1 MIRAALGSLL
11 RHKVATAAIGLSA
24 LGWGGFEAGIRSD
37 WFLDALRRGAIAQ
50 LERASGG
57 MVSIDELR
65 FGDSRLTFE
74 IAGLEVRSGQR
85 ATDAPLLSIP
95 YASAQLGWRTLLGDV
110 TVLESLSVRDP
121 VLDLAFGEGGW
132 VNLGQASGQALSSGI
147 AIHRFEL
154 AGGQVVW
161 NGRPYDLEFRGSGLN
176 VEMTFDPS
184 LQQYTID
191 AELGEP
197 QLGSSGSVALSGTT
211 VSLSAVADKAGI
223 EIRNA
228 EIRGEDLSAQVR
240 GTVRGQQQPFA
251 KCIYSLRSEIA
262 PLTMLAGFPEL
273 GLVGSLEVSGELEW
287 DGGQGA
293 LLYSGGFTTAS
304 IGGSA
309 LQADLSITGTF
320 SGNESGIALA
330 SPGGSV
336 LGGGLRAQATIDA
349 PWSAPRLNS
358 QGSLS
363 DIALEQ
369 IATATGSSALPWS
382 GLVEADFEVSGT
394 VPHNLQ
400 AKLGLRVQPT
410 IQPSKLPVGGEAALL
425 FSGADQNIAVES
437 FSIETPN
444 IQASGDGDVSVTAG
458 GELQV
463 EVTVDSRQ
471 ALGRILAALNTSAR
485 LPSTA
490 PDGRYSYQGSL
501 NWEPD
506 PLASVDMSGD
516 FAIEDFI
523 WGGER
528 WNDLALRGKLGSDR
542 LDVLSGRLADAGG
555 ELHLRGSLPLLEDGA
570 LNLALS
576 ATAMDAGKL
585 ARASG
590 FTLPIEGKLAM
601 QVSMTGSQSEPT
613 ATSSIAVDA
622 PTFLGERF
630 DRLEAE
636 LYYAAGGYELRNATL
651 ERGKSRLGVTA
662 TLSGQTGEAQ
672 LGMESNHW
680 PLEEFTWASALAPS
694 ITGTLRFDLQA
705 AGPPTMMGALGAL
718 QLDCT
723 WEVSDLRR
731 DGLEFGDWNGT
742 VRSQRDAESVQ
753 LAWMAEVFD
762 GTFRGDASLWSQIGP
777 SSYNGQIEF
786 NNLSTQRLAE
796 FLDLPTGTPEGSL
809 TGKAGFGG
817 VVGSEGTFELNGTVE
832 RAEISLPSVDG
843 EPHLIS
849 NVFPLRWGVR
859 DRDLRFDSMALTGP
873 NTDFRIDG
881 TISLEGD
888 RSLDVSIDGGVNLR
902 LLEGLTTGVE
912 TAGILKIGMRIEG
925 TLDEPSLEG
934 EVEFA
939 DASVGAPGMP
949 IRLNDINGAI
959 AFQGGQGKITR
970 LSATSGG
977 GTVEFSGVTAYRAA
991 EFEYRI
997 HADAKQVRIN
1007 YPSHITSV
1015 IDGDLTWAGAG
1026 GRSILNGNVVISR
1039 MFTASNL
1046 SFADLFASLH
1056 QPEGS
1061 LTPSPLLEG
1070 LQVNVHV
1077 GAIQQLPIETTL
1089 VRDIEADFDLDLVG
1103 TLASPSLV
1111 GEIQIAQ
1118 GELRMLGTHYRINR
1132 GEIRFIDAL
1141 RAEPVLN
1148 VELET
1153 RIRDVD
1159 LALVLSGPGRN
1170 LDLSYRSDPPLPF
1183 HDLVDLVAVG
1193 KEPTVDPSIASRRRI
1208 EQQSLVQTGADNILS
1223 QAISRPVSKR
1233 LQRFFGVSRLKVDP
1247 QVGGLESNPSA
1258 RLSTEQQIADDITLI
1273 YSYDLSSA
1281 QQQAIRLEWNP
1292 DRKWSFIVTRD
1303 QNGLLGSDVLYKLRL
1318 R

>member
-1 MIRAALGSLL
+1 MIRAARGLLL

-37 WFLDALRRGAIAQ
+37 WFIEALRQRTIAE
-50 LERASGG
+50 LEQVTGG
-57 MVSIDELR
+57 TVSINDLR

-74 IAGLEVRSGQR
+74 IAGLEVRGGQG
-85 ATDAPLLSIP
+85 ATDAPLLSVP
-95 YASAQLGWRTLLGDV
+95 LASAQFGWRALLGGV
-110 TVLESLSVRDP
+110 TVLESLSMHDP
-121 VLDLAFGEGGW
+121 VLNLAFGDDGW
-132 VNLGQASGQALSSGI
+132 ANLAQASGQALSSGI
-147 AIHRFEL
+147 AVRRFEL
-154 AGGQVVW
+154 EGGQVVW
-161 NGRPYDLEFRGSGLN
+161 NGRPYELEFRGSGLN
-176 VEMTFDPS
+176 VELTFDPIS
-184 LQQYTID
+184 EQYTID
-191 AELGEP
+191 AELREP
-197 QLGSSGSVALSGTT
+197 QLGNVGSVALSGTT
-211 VSLSAVADKAGI
+211 VSLSAVADRAGI
-223 EIRNA
+223 EIRSA
-228 EIRGEDLSAQVR
+228 EIRGEDLSAQLR
-240 GTVRGQQQPFA
+240 GRVRGQQQPFA
-251 KCIYSLRSEIA
+251 KCVYSLRSRIA

-273 GLVGSLEVSGELEW
+273 GLAGSLEVSGELEW
-287 DGGQGA
+287 DGGEGE

-309 LQADLSITGTF
+309 LQAELSIAGTF
-320 SGNESGIALA
+320 SGNESGVTLA
-330 SPGGSV
+330 NLAGSA
-336 LGGGLRAQATIDA
+336 LGGGLRGQASIDG
-349 PWSAPRLNS
+349 PWSAPRINS

-394 VPHNLQ
+394 APRNLQ
-400 AKLGLRVQPT
+400 AKLGLRIQPA
-410 IQPSKLPVGGEAALL
+410 IQPSKLPVGGEADLL
-425 FSGADQNIAVES
+425 FSSADQNIAVES

-444 IQASGDGDVSVTAG
+444 IQASGGGHLAVGGG

-463 EVTVDSRQ
+463 EATVDSKQ
-471 ALGRILAALNTSAR
+471 ALGRILAALNASAR

-490 PDGRYSYQGSL
+490 PDGRYSHRGSL
-501 NWEPD
+501 KWGPD
-506 PLASVDMSGD
+506 PLASAEMSGD

-528 WNDLALRGKLGSDR
+528 WNHLALHGKLASDR
-542 LDVLSGRLADAGG
+542 LDVLSGRLVDADG

-570 LNLALS
+570 LNLAVS

-590 FTLPIEGKLAM
+590 FTLPIEGSLAM
-601 QVSMTGSQSEPT
+601 QVSMTGSQSEPA
-613 ATSSIAVDA
+613 ATSSIAVDD
-622 PTFLGERF
+622 PTFFGEGF

-636 LYYAAGGYELRNATL
+636 LYYAAGGYELRNASL
-651 ERGKSRLGVTA
+651 ERGESRLSVTA

-672 LGMESNHW
+672 LGMQSNRW
-680 PLEEFTWASALAPS
+680 PLEEFTWASALAPGL
-694 ITGTLRFDLQA
+694 TGTLRFDLEA
-705 AGPPTMMGALGAL
+705 AGPPTVMGALGAL
-718 QLDCT
+718 QLDGT

-731 DGLEFGDWNGT
+731 NGLEFGDWSGT
-742 VRSQRDAESVQ
+742 VRSQRDTESVQ
-753 LAWMAEVFD
+753 LAWTAEVFD
-762 GTFRGDASLWSQIGP
+762 GTFRGDANLWSHGH
-777 SSYNGQIEF
+777 SSYNGKIEF
-786 NNLSTQRLAE
+786 NNLSTQGLAR
-796 FLDLPTGTPEGSL
+796 FLDLPAGAPEGSL
-809 TGKAGFGG
+809 AGKAGFGG
-817 VVGSEGTFELNGTVE
+817 VVGSEGTFELNGTIE

-859 DRDLRFDSMALTGP
+859 DGNLQFDSMVLAGP

-881 TISLEGD
+881 AISLEGD
-888 RSLDVSIDGGVNLR
+888 RALDVSIDGDVNLR
-902 LLEGLTTGVE
+902 LLDGLTTGIE
-912 TAGILKIGMRIEG
+912 TAGTSKIGMRIAG
-925 TLDEPSLEG
+925 TLNDPTLEG

-939 DASVGAPGMP
+939 DASIGAPGMP

-959 AFQGGQGKITR
+959 AFQGGQGKISR

-977 GTVEFSGVTAYRAA
+977 GTVQFSGVTAYRAS

-997 HADAKQVRIN
+997 HAAAKDVRIN

-1026 GRSILNGNVVISR
+1026 VRSILNGNIVISR
-1039 MFTASNL
+1039 MSTASNL
-1046 SFADLFASLH
+1046 SFADLFASLP

-1061 LTPSPLLEG
+1061 LAPSPLLEG
-1070 LQVNVHV
+1070 LQVNVHI

-1141 RAEPVLN
+1141 RTEPVLN

-1247 QVGGLESNPSA
+1247 QVGGLESNQSA